1 MPRPSSVEYLHP
13 LHFQCPHPRILG
25 RLHICVVFFL
35 LSVIQHKIKRI
46 LFAVE
51 AAPALEGAGG
61 GWKGRGYA
69 FWDFVIRPSTVQKKK
84 TRTLLFLTNS
94 QTWPGFLRV
103 VNSNFFYN
111 NAS

>member
-25 RLHICVVFFL
+25 RLHICVLLFL

-69 FWDFVIRPSTVQKKK
+69 FWDFVFDQVLYRKRKLGPCCF
-84 TRTLLFLTNS
+84 LLILK
-94 QTWPGFLRV
+94 PGLDFSGL
-103 VNSNFFYN
+103 
-111 NAS
+111 